1 MRVRRRPIR
10 PARRIGLFL
19 AHDQIA
25 GRCQNDA
32 VSPQEDSSET
42 VLRRGDAGA
51 GVADV
56 RDILMQ
62 LGLFREPGHR
72 APADAETAEYDAALE
87 LAVRHFQQVRG
98 LSVDGVVGRET
109 YDAMT
114 SARWRFGDRLL
125 QHSVSR
131 AMHGDDVMTLQERL
145 TGLGY
150 DAGKPDAIFGEE
162 TERAL
167 RAFQAD
173 YGLIPDGTCGPAT
186 IRALKQL
193 NRVVSGGRPQLLRQ
207 EAAFVS
213 SGPHLFGK
221 RVVIDPGHG
230 GPDKGYVRGET
241 TESDLTWDIAS
252 RIEGQLAAAGGTAYL
267 TRGRRGSPTMIERAA
282 LANSTDADL
291 LLSLHVESHT
301 SAHARGVATYY
312 FGTGSGSGPGSSVGE
327 SLAGM
332 IRREVVS
339 RTGLL
344 DCGTHAKSWDLLR
357 LTRMPA
363 VRLDCGYL
371 SHPVDRRL
379 LLDARFRSTIAQ
391 AVLAA
396 IQRLYLPQAEDH
408 KTGALDLAP
417 LRR

>member
-1 MRVRRRPIR
+1 MSRPQ
-10 PARRIGLFL
+10 P
-19 AHDQIA
+19 
-25 GRCQNDA
+25 
-32 VSPQEDSSET
+32 DSTEL
-42 VLRRGDAGA
+42 VLQRGDTGA
-51 GVADV
+51 GVTDV
-56 RDILMQ
+56 REILSQ
-62 LGLFREPGHR
+62 LGLLRKPGHR
-72 APADAETAEYDAALE
+72 APADVQGAEYDAAVE
-87 LAVRHFQQVRG
+87 LAIRHFQQVRG
-98 LSVDGVVGRET
+98 LSVDGIVGRET

-125 QHSVSR
+125 QHSVNR
-131 AMHGDDVMTLQERL
+131 PLHGDDVMTLQERL

-150 DAGKPDAIFGEE
+150 DAGKPDAIFGVA
-162 TERAL
+162 TARAL
-167 RAFQAD
+167 RGFQAD
-173 YGLIPDGTCGPAT
+173 YGLIADGTCGPAT
-186 IRALKQL
+186 IRALHQL
-193 NRVVSGGRPQLLRQ
+193 SRGVSGGRPQLLRQ
-207 EAAFVS
+207 EAALVTA
-213 SGPHLFGK
+213 GPHLFGK

-230 GPDKGYVRGET
+230 GPDKGHVLGET
-241 TESDLTWDIAS
+241 TEADLTWDIAS

>member
-1 MRVRRRPIR
+1 
-10 PARRIGLFL
+10 
-19 AHDQIA
+19 
-25 GRCQNDA
+25 
-32 VSPQEDSSET
+32 
-42 VLRRGDAGA
+42 
-51 GVADV
+51 
-56 RDILMQ
+56 
-62 LGLFREPGHR
+62 
-72 APADAETAEYDAALE
+72 
-87 LAVRHFQQVRG
+87 
-98 LSVDGVVGRET
+98 VGRET

-125 QHSVSR
+125 QYSPSR
-131 AMHGDDVMTLQERL
+131 LMHGDDVLTLQERL
-145 TGLGY
+145 IGLGY
-150 DAGKPDAIFGEE
+150 DAGKPDAVFGFT

-167 RAFQAD
+167 RGFQAD
-173 YGLIPDGTCGPAT
+173 YGLTPDGTCGPAT
-186 IRALKQL
+186 IRALRQL

-230 GPDKGYVRGET
+230 GADKGYVLGET
-241 TESDLTWDIAS
+241 TEADLTWDIAS

-267 TRGRRGSPTMIERAA
+267 TRGRRGSPSSTERAA
-282 LANSTDADL
+282 LANSTESDL
-291 LLSLHVESHT
+291 LLSLHVESH
-301 SAHARGVATYY
+301 SSPHARGVATYY
-312 FGTGSGSGPGSSVGE
+312 FGTGSGAGPGSSVGE
-327 SLAGM
+327 SFAGM
-332 IRREVVS
+332 LRREVVS
-339 RTGLL
+339 RTALQ

-396 IQRLYLPQAEDH
+396 VQRLYLPEADDH
-408 KTGALDLAP
+408 KTGAWDVQT

>member
-1 MRVRRRPIR
+1 M
-10 PARRIGLFL
+10 
-19 AHDQIA
+19 
-25 GRCQNDA
+25 
-32 VSPQEDSSET
+32 
-42 VLRRGDAGA
+42 LRLGDTGA

-56 RDILMQ
+56 RDILTA
-62 LGLFREPGHR
+62 LGLLREPREPREPRNR
-72 APADAETAEYDAALE
+72 APADTETAEYDSAVE

-98 LSVDGVVGRET
+98 LSVDGIVGRET

-125 QHSVSR
+125 QYSPSR
-131 AMHGDDVMTLQERL
+131 LMHGDDVLTLQERL
-145 TGLGY
+145 IGLGY
-150 DAGKPDAIFGEE
+150 DAGKPDAVFGVA

-167 RAFQAD
+167 RGFQAD
-173 YGLIPDGTCGPAT
+173 YGLTPDGTCGPAT
-186 IRALKQL
+186 IRALRQL

-230 GPDKGYVRGET
+230 GPDKGHVLGET
-241 TESDLTWDIAS
+241 TEADLTWDIAS

-267 TRGRRGSPTMIERAA
+267 TRGRRGSPTVLERAA

-291 LLSLHVESHT
+291 LLSLHVEFHPSP
-301 SAHARGVATYY
+301 HARGVATYY

-327 SLAGM
+327 SFASML
-332 IRREVVS
+332 RREVVS
-339 RTGLL
+339 RTALL

-363 VRLDCGYL
+363 VQLDCGYL

-396 IQRLYLPQAEDH
+396 VQRLYLPEADDYA
-408 KTGALDLAP
+408 TGALHLQP

>member
-1 MRVRRRPIR
+1 MSRPQ
-10 PARRIGLFL
+10 P
-19 AHDQIA
+19 
-25 GRCQNDA
+25 
-32 VSPQEDSSET
+32 DSTES
-42 VLRRGDAGA
+42 VLQRGDTGA

-56 RDILMQ
+56 REILTQ
-62 LGLFREPGHR
+62 LGLLREPGHR
-72 APADAETAEYDAALE
+72 APTDVHSAEYDDAVE

-98 LSVDGVVGRET
+98 LSVDGIVGRET

-125 QHSVSR
+125 QHSVNR
-131 AMHGDDVMTLQERL
+131 PLHGDDVMTLQERL
-145 TGLGY
+145 IGLGY
-150 DAGKPDAIFGEE
+150 DAGKPDAIFGVA
-162 TERAL
+162 TARAL
-167 RAFQAD
+167 RSFQAD
-173 YGLIPDGTCGPAT
+173 YGLIADGTCGPAT
-186 IRALKQL
+186 IRALHQL
-193 NRVVSGGRPQLLRQ
+193 SRGVSGGRPQLLRQ
-207 EAAFVS
+207 EAALVT

-230 GPDKGYVRGET
+230 GPDKGHVLGET

-267 TRGRRGSPTMIERAA
+267 TRGRRGNPTTTERAA

-291 LLSLHVESHT
+291 LLTLHVESHP
-301 SAHARGVATYY
+301 SPHARGVATYY

-327 SLAGM
+327 NLAGM
-332 IRREVVS
+332 LCREVVS
-339 RTGLL
+339 RTALL

-371 SHPVDRRL
+371 SHPVDRRM

-391 AVLAA
+391 AVLAS
-396 IQRLYLPQAEDH
+396 IQRLYLPEADDFA
-408 KTGALDLAP
+408 TGALEVQS

>member
-1 MRVRRRPIR
+1 M
-10 PARRIGLFL
+10 
-19 AHDQIA
+19 Q
-25 GRCQNDA
+25 
-32 VSPQEDSSET
+32 DSSDE
-42 VLRRGDAGA
+42 VLRRGDTGA

-56 RDILMQ
+56 REILSQ
-62 LGLFREPGHR
+62 LGLLREAGR
-72 APADAETAEYDAALE
+72 QGPAGTEPAEYDSTLE

-125 QHSVSR
+125 QHSPSR
-131 AMHGDDVMTLQERL
+131 LMHGDDVMTLQERL

-150 DAGKPDAIFGEE
+150 DAGKPDAIFGEV

-167 RAFQAD
+167 RGFQAD
-173 YGLIPDGTCGPAT
+173 YGLIADGTCGPAT
-186 IRALKQL
+186 IRALHQL
-193 NRVVSGGRPQLLRQ
+193 SRVVSGGRPQLLRQ
-207 EAAFVS
+207 EAALVNA
-213 SGPHLFGK
+213 GPHLFGK

-230 GPDKGYVRGET
+230 GPDKGYVLGET

-252 RIEGQLAAAGGTAYL
+252 RIEGQLGAAGGTAYL
-267 TRGRRGSPTMIERAA
+267 TRGRRGCPSTIERAA

-291 LLSLHVESHT
+291 LLSLHVESHP
-301 SAHARGVATYY
+301 SPHARGVATYY

-327 SLAGM
+327 NLAGM
-332 IRREVVS
+332 LCREVVS

-396 IQRLYLPQAEDH
+396 IQRLYLPEADDYP
-408 KTGALDLAP
+408 TGALNLQP

>member
-1 MRVRRRPIR
+1 MSR
-10 PARRIGLFL
+10 
-19 AHDQIA
+19 
-25 GRCQNDA
+25 
-32 VSPQEDSSET
+32 PQEPSSS
-42 VLRRGDAGA
+42 VLRLGDTGA

-56 RDILMQ
+56 RDILTA
-62 LGLFREPGHR
+62 LGLLNEPDGPSPR
-72 APADAETAEYDAALE
+72 TPADIESAQYDSAVE

-98 LSVDGVVGRET
+98 LSVDGIVGRET

-125 QHSVSR
+125 QYSPSR
-131 AMHGDDVMTLQERL
+131 LMHGDDVLTLQERL
-145 TGLGY
+145 IGLGY
-150 DAGKPDAIFGEE
+150 DAGKPDAVFGFM

-167 RAFQAD
+167 RGFQAD
-173 YGLIPDGTCGPAT
+173 YGLTPDGTCGPST
-186 IRALKQL
+186 IRALRQL

-207 EAAFVS
+207 EAALVS

-230 GPDKGYVRGET
+230 GPDKGHVLGET
-241 TESDLTWDIAS
+241 TEADLTWDIAS

-267 TRGRRGSPTMIERAA
+267 TRGRRGSPTVLERAA

-291 LLSLHVESHT
+291 LLSLHVESH
-301 SAHARGVATYY
+301 SSQHARGVATYY

-327 SLAGM
+327 SFASML
-332 IRREVVS
+332 RREVVS
-339 RTGLL
+339 RTALL
-344 DCGTHAKSWDLLR
+344 DCGTHAKTWDLLR

-371 SHPVDRRL
+371 SHPVDRRM

-396 IQRLYLPQAEDH
+396 VQRLYLPEADDY
-408 KTGALDLAP
+408 KTGAWDLQP

>member
-1 MRVRRRPIR
+1 
-10 PARRIGLFL
+10 
-19 AHDQIA
+19 
-25 GRCQNDA
+25 
-32 VSPQEDSSET
+32 VSRSPLDREP
-42 VLRRGDAGA
+42 VLRRGDTGVA
-51 GVADV
+51 VADV
-56 RDILMQ
+56 REILTQ
-62 LGLFREPGHR
+62 LGLLEAPTHR
-72 APADAETAEYDAALE
+72 ASLDIQSAVYDGPVE

-98 LSVDGVVGRET
+98 LSVDGIVGRET

-114 SARWRFGDRLL
+114 SARWNFGDRLL
-125 QHSVSR
+125 QYSVSR
-131 AMHGDDVMTLQERL
+131 LMHGDDVLTLQERL
-145 TGLGY
+145 IGLGY
-150 DAGKPDAIFGEE
+150 DAGKPDAIFGVE

-167 RAFQAD
+167 RGFQAD
-173 YGLIPDGTCGPAT
+173 YGLIADGACGPAT
-186 IRALKQL
+186 IRALHQL
-193 NRVVSGGRPQLLRQ
+193 SRGVSGGRPQLLRQ
-207 EAAFVS
+207 ESAFVS

-230 GPDKGYVRGET
+230 GADKGHVHGET
-241 TESDLTWDIAS
+241 AESDLTWDIAS

-267 TRGRRGSPTMIERAA
+267 TRGRRGSPTATERAA

-291 LLSLHVESHT
+291 LLSLHVDFHP

-312 FGTGSGSGPGSSVGE
+312 FGTGSGSGAGSSVGE
-327 SLAGM
+327 NLAGM
-332 IRREVVS
+332 MGREVAS
-339 RTGLL
+339 RTGML

-363 VRLDCGYL
+363 VWLDCGYL

-396 IQRLYLPQAEDH
+396 IQRLYLPEGADFV
-408 KTGALDLAP
+408 TGALDLES

>member
-1 MRVRRRPIR
+1 MN
-10 PARRIGLFL
+10 A
-19 AHDQIA
+19 
-25 GRCQNDA
+25 RCQNDL
-32 VSPQEDSSET
+32 VSSSPQHRSEP
-42 VLRRGDAGA
+42 VLRRGDTGA

-56 RDILMQ
+56 REILTQ
-62 LGLFREPGHR
+62 LGLLPEPG
-72 APADAETAEYDAALE
+72 AAAVSDGQPAEYDSAVE

-98 LSVDGVVGRET
+98 LSVDGLVGRET

-114 SARWRFGDRLL
+114 SACWRFGDRLL
-125 QHSVSR
+125 QYSVSR
-131 AMHGDDVMTLQERL
+131 LMHGDDVLTLQERL
-145 TGLGY
+145 IGLGY
-150 DAGKPDAIFGEE
+150 DAGKPDAVFGVA

-167 RAFQAD
+167 RGFQAD
-173 YGLIPDGTCGPAT
+173 YGLIADGTCGPAT
-186 IRALKQL
+186 IRALRQL
-193 NRVVSGGRPQLLRQ
+193 SRVVSGGRPQLLRQ

-230 GPDKGYVRGET
+230 GPDKGHVLGET

-267 TRGRRGSPTMIERAA
+267 TRGRRGNPSTMERAA

-291 LLSLHVESHT
+291 LLTLHVESHP
-301 SAHARGVATYY
+301 SSHARGVATYY
-312 FGTGSGSGPGSSVGE
+312 FGTGTGSGPGSSVGE
-327 SLAGM
+327 SFAGM
-332 IRREVVS
+332 LRREVVS
-339 RTGLL
+339 RTALL
-344 DCGTHAKSWDLLR
+344 DCGTHPKSWDLLR

-371 SHPVDRRL
+371 SHPVDRRM

-396 IQRLYLPQAEDH
+396 VQRLYLPEADDYE
-408 KTGALDLAP
+408 TGSLVLQP
-417 LRR
+417 LR

>member
-1 MRVRRRPIR
+1 MSG
-10 PARRIGLFL
+10 PAHG
-19 AHDQIA
+19 
-25 GRCQNDA
+25 
-32 VSPQEDSSET
+32 SSES
-42 VLRRGDAGA
+42 VLRRGDTGA
-51 GVADV
+51 GVTDV
-56 RDILMQ
+56 CEILTQ
-62 LGLFREPGHR
+62 LGLLPASRHR
-72 APADAETAEYDAALE
+72 APPDIQTVEYDSDVE

-98 LSVDGVVGRET
+98 LSVDGIVGRET

-125 QHSVSR
+125 QYSPSR
-131 AMHGDDVMTLQERL
+131 MLHGDDVLALQERL
-145 TGLGY
+145 IGLGY
-150 DAGKPDAIFGEE
+150 DAGKPDAMFGFT
-162 TERAL
+162 TEQAL
-167 RAFQAD
+167 RGFQAD
-173 YGLIPDGTCGPAT
+173 YGLTPDGTCGPAT
-186 IRALKQL
+186 IRALRQL
-193 NRVVSGGRPQLLRQ
+193 SRVVSGGRPQLLRQ

-230 GPDKGYVRGET
+230 GPDKGHVLGET

-267 TRGRRGSPTMIERAA
+267 TRGRRGSPSSIERAA

-291 LLSLHVESHT
+291 LLTLHVESHR
-301 SAHARGVATYY
+301 SPHARGVATYY
-312 FGTGSGSGPGSSVGE
+312 FGTGSGAGPGSSVGE
-327 SLAGM
+327 SFAGM
-332 IRREVVS
+332 LRREVVS

-396 IQRLYLPQAEDH
+396 VQRLYLPEAQDYA
-408 KTGALDLAP
+408 TGALEVQS

>member
-1 MRVRRRPIR
+1 VS
-10 PARRIGLFL
+10 
-19 AHDQIA
+19 Q
-25 GRCQNDA
+25 
-32 VSPQEDSSET
+32 SPQEHSEP
-42 VLRRGDAGA
+42 VLRLGDTGA

-56 RDILMQ
+56 REILTA
-62 LGLFREPGHR
+62 LGMLRKPGHR
-72 APADAETAEYDAALE
+72 APEESDTAEYDSALE
-87 LAVRHFQQVRG
+87 LAVRHFQQIRG
-98 LSVDGVVGRET
+98 LSVDGIVGRET

-125 QHSVSR
+125 QYSPSR
-131 AMHGDDVMTLQERL
+131 LLHGDDVLTLQERL
-145 TGLGY
+145 IGLGY
-150 DAGKPDAIFGEE
+150 DSGKPDAVFGVT

-167 RAFQAD
+167 RGFQAD

-186 IRALKQL
+186 IRALRQL
-193 NRVVSGGRPQLLRQ
+193 SRVVSGGRPQLLRQ

-230 GPDKGYVRGET
+230 GADKGHVLGET
-241 TESDLTWDIAS
+241 TEADLTWDIAS

-267 TRGRRGSPTMIERAA
+267 TRGRGGSPSALERATF
-282 LANSTDADL
+282 ANSTDADL
-291 LLSLHVESHT
+291 FLSLHVESHHST
-301 SAHARGVATYY
+301 HARGVATYY
-312 FGTGSGSGPGSSVGE
+312 FGTGSGTGPGSSVGE
-327 SLAGM
+327 SFAGM
-332 IRREVVS
+332 LCREVVS
-339 RTGLL
+339 RTALL
-344 DCGTHAKSWDLLR
+344 DCGTHAKSWDQLR

-379 LLDARFRSTIAQ
+379 LLDARFRSTIAS

-396 IQRLYLPQAEDH
+396 VQRLYLPQADDH
-408 KTGALDLAP
+408 ATGALEVQP

>member
-1 MRVRRRPIR
+1 MSS
-10 PARRIGLFL
+10 
-19 AHDQIA
+19 
-25 GRCQNDA
+25 
-32 VSPQEDSSET
+32 SPLDGIDLI
-42 VLRRGDAGA
+42 LRRGDTGA
-51 GVADV
+51 EVADV
-56 RDILMQ
+56 REILVS
-62 LGLFREPGHR
+62 LRLLRKPSHR
-72 APADAETAEYDAALE
+72 APSDPEAAEYDEDVE

-98 LSVDGVVGRET
+98 LSVDGRVGRET

-125 QHSVSR
+125 QRSVTR
-131 AMHGDDVMTLQERL
+131 PLHGDDVLALQERL
-145 TGLGY
+145 IGLGY
-150 DAGKPDAIFGEE
+150 DAGKPDGLFGED

-167 RAFQAD
+167 RGFQGD

-186 IRALKQL
+186 LRALRQL

-207 EAAFVS
+207 EHAFVT

-230 GPDKGYVRGET
+230 GADKGHVLGET
-241 TESDLTWDIAS
+241 TESDLTYDIAS

-267 TRGRRGSPTMIERAA
+267 TRGRRNSPTTKERAA

-291 LLSLHVESHT
+291 LITLHVESHP
-301 SAHARGVATYY
+301 SPHARGVATYY
-312 FGTGSGSGPGSSVGE
+312 FGTGSGAGPGSSLGE
-327 SLAGM
+327 TFAGM
-332 IRREVVS
+332 LCREVVS
-339 RTGLL
+339 RTALL

-391 AVLAA
+391 ATLAA
-396 IQRLYLPQAEDH
+396 IQRLYLPEADDY
-408 KTGALDLAP
+408 KTGALEVQS

>member
-1 MRVRRRPIR
+1 M
-10 PARRIGLFL
+10 
-19 AHDQIA
+19 
-25 GRCQNDA
+25 
-32 VSPQEDSSET
+32 
-42 VLRRGDAGA
+42 LRLGDTGA

-56 RDILMQ
+56 REILTA
-62 LGLFREPGHR
+62 LGMLRKPGHR
-72 APADAETAEYDAALE
+72 APEESDTAEYDSALE
-87 LAVRHFQQVRG
+87 LAVRHFQQIRG
-98 LSVDGVVGRET
+98 LSVDGIVGRET

-125 QHSVSR
+125 QYSPSR
-131 AMHGDDVMTLQERL
+131 LLHGDDVLTLQERL
-145 TGLGY
+145 IGLGY
-150 DAGKPDAIFGEE
+150 DSGKPDAVFGVT

-167 RAFQAD
+167 RGFQAD

-186 IRALKQL
+186 IRALRQL
-193 NRVVSGGRPQLLRQ
+193 SRVVSGGRPQLLRQ

-230 GPDKGYVRGET
+230 GADKGHVLGET
-241 TESDLTWDIAS
+241 TEADLTWDIAS

-267 TRGRRGSPTMIERAA
+267 TRGRRGSPSALERATF
-282 LANSTDADL
+282 ANSTDADL
-291 LLSLHVESHT
+291 FLSLHVESHPST
-301 SAHARGVATYY
+301 HARGVATYY
-312 FGTGSGSGPGSSVGE
+312 FGTGSGTGPGSSVGE
-327 SLAGM
+327 SFAGM
-332 IRREVVS
+332 LCREVVS
-339 RTGLL
+339 RTALL
-344 DCGTHAKSWDLLR
+344 DCGTHAKSWDQLR

-379 LLDARFRSTIAQ
+379 LLDARFRSTIAS

-396 IQRLYLPQAEDH
+396 VQRLYLPQADDYA
-408 KTGALDLAP
+408 TGALEVQP

>member
-1 MRVRRRPIR
+1 MSR
-10 PARRIGLFL
+10 
-19 AHDQIA
+19 
-25 GRCQNDA
+25 
-32 VSPQEDSSET
+32 SPQERSGSM
-42 VLRRGDAGA
+42 LRLGDTGA

-56 RDILMQ
+56 RDILTA
-62 LGLFREPGHR
+62 LGLLREPREPRNR
-72 APADAETAEYDAALE
+72 APADTETAEYDSAVE

-98 LSVDGVVGRET
+98 LSVDGIVGRET

-125 QHSVSR
+125 QYSPSR
-131 AMHGDDVMTLQERL
+131 LMHGDDVLTLQERL
-145 TGLGY
+145 IGLGY
-150 DAGKPDAIFGEE
+150 DAGKPDAVFGVA

-167 RAFQAD
+167 RGFQAD
-173 YGLIPDGTCGPAT
+173 YGLTPDGTCGPAT
-186 IRALKQL
+186 IRALRQL

-207 EAAFVS
+207 EAALVS

-230 GPDKGYVRGET
+230 GPDKGHVLGET
-241 TESDLTWDIAS
+241 TEADLTWDIAS

-267 TRGRRGSPTMIERAA
+267 TRGRRGSPTVLERAA

-291 LLSLHVESHT
+291 LLSLHVEFHPSP
-301 SAHARGVATYY
+301 HARGVATYY

-327 SLAGM
+327 SFASML
-332 IRREVVS
+332 RREVVS
-339 RTGLL
+339 RTALL

-363 VRLDCGYL
+363 VQLDCGYL

-396 IQRLYLPQAEDH
+396 VQRLYLPEADDYA
-408 KTGALDLAP
+408 TGALHLQP

>member
-1 MRVRRRPIR
+1 M
-10 PARRIGLFL
+10 
-19 AHDQIA
+19 
-25 GRCQNDA
+25 
-32 VSPQEDSSET
+32 
-42 VLRRGDAGA
+42 LRRGDTGV

-56 RDILMQ
+56 REILTA
-62 LGLFREPGHR
+62 LGLLPEPSR
-72 APADAETAEYDAALE
+72 PAPADIDAAEYDSVVE

-125 QHSVSR
+125 QNSITR
-131 AMHGDDVMTLQERL
+131 LMHGDDVMTLQERL
-145 TGLGY
+145 IGLGY
-150 DAGKPDAIFGEE
+150 DAGKPDAIFGER

-167 RAFQAD
+167 RGFQAD
-173 YGLIPDGTCGPAT
+173 YGLTPDGTCGPAT
-186 IRALKQL
+186 IRALHQL

-207 EAAFVS
+207 ESAFVS
-213 SGPHLFGK
+213 AGPHLFGK

-230 GPDKGYVRGET
+230 GPDKGYVLGET

-267 TRGRRGSPTMIERAA
+267 TRGRRGSPSTLERAA
-282 LANSTDADL
+282 LANATDADL
-291 LLSLHVESHT
+291 LLTLHVESHP
-301 SAHARGVATYY
+301 SPHARGVATYY
-312 FGTGSGSGPGSSVGE
+312 FGTGTGSGPGSSVGE
-327 SLAGM
+327 TFAGM
-332 IRREVVS
+332 LCREVVS

-371 SHPVDRRL
+371 SHPVDRRM

-396 IQRLYLPQAEDH
+396 VQRLYLPEADDYE
-408 KTGALDLAP
+408 TGALDLQP

>member
-1 MRVRRRPIR
+1 MSRS
-10 PARRIGLFL
+10 AYG
-19 AHDQIA
+19 
-25 GRCQNDA
+25 
-32 VSPQEDSSET
+32 SSEP
-42 VLRRGDAGA
+42 VLRRGDTGA

-56 RDILMQ
+56 IDILTQ
-62 LGLFREPGHR
+62 LGLLREPSHR
-72 APADAETAEYDAALE
+72 APADSEDAEYDSAVE

-98 LSVDGVVGRET
+98 LSVDGIVGRET

-114 SARWRFGDRLL
+114 SARWRFGDRILQYSPSRLL
-125 QHSVSR
+125 
-131 AMHGDDVMTLQERL
+131 HGDDVLVLQERL
-145 TGLGY
+145 IGLGY
-150 DAGKPDAIFGEE
+150 DAGKPDTVFGET

-167 RAFQAD
+167 RGFQAD
-173 YGLIPDGTCGPAT
+173 YGLIPDGMCGPAT
-186 IRALKQL
+186 IRALRQL

-230 GPDKGYVRGET
+230 GSDKGHVLGET

-267 TRGRRGSPTMIERAA
+267 TRGRRGSPSSTERAA

-291 LLSLHVESHT
+291 LLTLHVESHP
-301 SAHARGVATYY
+301 SPHARGVATYY

-327 SLAGM
+327 SFAGM
-332 IRREVVS
+332 LRREVVS
-339 RTGLL
+339 RTALL

-396 IQRLYLPQAEDH
+396 VQRLYLPEAQDYA
-408 KTGALDLAP
+408 TGALEVQS

>member
-1 MRVRRRPIR
+1 MNS
-10 PARRIGLFL
+10 G
-19 AHDQIA
+19 
-25 GRCQNDA
+25 CQNGP
-32 VSPQEDSSET
+32 VSRSADGSSEPE
-42 VLRRGDAGA
+42 LRRGDSGA

-56 RDILMQ
+56 REILTS
-62 LGLFREPGHR
+62 LGLLPEAGVPHL
-72 APADAETAEYDAALE
+72 PAIHAAEFDSAVE

-114 SARWRFGDRLL
+114 AARWRFGDRLL

-131 AMHGDDVMTLQERL
+131 LMHGDDVMTLQERL
-145 TGLGY
+145 IGLGY
-150 DAGKPDAIFGEE
+150 DAGKPDAVFSEA
-162 TERAL
+162 TARAL
-167 RAFQAD
+167 RGFQAD
-173 YGLIPDGTCGPAT
+173 YGLIVDGTCGPAT
-186 IRALKQL
+186 IRALHQL
-193 NRVVSGGRPQLLRQ
+193 SRVVSGGRPQLLRQ
-207 EAAFVS
+207 EAALVN

-230 GPDKGYVRGET
+230 GPDKGHMVGET

-267 TRGRRGSPTMIERAA
+267 TRGRRGSPTTTERAA
-282 LANSTDADL
+282 LANATDADL
-291 LLSLHVESHT
+291 LLSLHVESHP

-327 SLAGM
+327 NLAGM
-332 IRREVVS
+332 LCREVVS

-344 DCGTHAKSWDLLR
+344 DCGTHAKSWELLR

-363 VRLDCGYL
+363 VRMDCGYL
-371 SHPVDRRL
+371 SHPVDRRM

-396 IQRLYLPQAEDH
+396 IQRLYLPVAEDFQ
-408 KTGALDLAP
+408 TGAFDLQP

>member
-1 MRVRRRPIR
+1 M
-10 PARRIGLFL
+10 
-19 AHDQIA
+19 
-25 GRCQNDA
+25 
-32 VSPQEDSSET
+32 SPSQQDSSDL
-42 VLRRGDAGA
+42 VLRRGDTGVA
-51 GVADV
+51 VADV
-56 RDILMQ
+56 REILVS
-62 LGLFREPGHR
+62 LELLR
-72 APADAETAEYDAALE
+72 APRHLDPADPGDPAAAEYDSAVE

-98 LSVDGVVGRET
+98 LSVDGRVGRET

-125 QHSVSR
+125 QHTVGR
-131 AMHGDDVMTLQERL
+131 LMHGDDVMALQERL
-145 TGLGY
+145 IGLGY
-150 DAGKPDAIFGEE
+150 DSGKPDGLFGEE

-167 RAFQAD
+167 RGFQAD
-173 YGLIPDGTCGPAT
+173 YGLIADGSCGPAT
-186 IRALKQL
+186 MRALRQL
-193 NRVVSGGRPQLLRQ
+193 SRVVSGGRPQLLRQ
-207 EAAFVS
+207 ESAFVS

-230 GPDKGYVRGET
+230 GADKGHVLGET
-241 TESDLTWDIAS
+241 TEADLTWDIAS

-267 TRGRRGSPTMIERAA
+267 TRGRRGSPTTKERAA

-291 LLSLHVESHT
+291 LISLHVESHP

-312 FGTGSGSGPGSSVGE
+312 FGTGSAAGPSSSVGE
-327 SLAGM
+327 SFAGM
-332 IRREVVS
+332 LCREVVS
-339 RTGLL
+339 RTALL

-363 VRLDCGYL
+363 VRVDCGYL

-391 AVLAA
+391 ATLAA
-396 IQRLYLPQAEDH
+396 IQRLYLPGSDDYA
-408 KTGALDLAP
+408 TGALEVQS